1 MKLSRI
7 VTLILLIA
15 IAAHANPRHRNSHR
29 SHYPNY
35 RHNSYYYSGHY
46 NNHFSA
52 YGYYRYY
59 TPVVLTT
66 QTTTTYPSN
75 LVLVTADS
83 VAEDI
88 VLLNSIMMRGLI
100 TEKDYDRAK
109 TTLLNRIGMAVN
121 PQAQELSLASIVDQI
136 ETLYQMQTR
145 QLLTEKEY
153 QKQKSKLLAL
163 I

>member
-7 VTLILLIA
+7 ITLILLIA
-15 IAAHANPRHRNSHR
+15 IAAQANPRHRNSHASR
-29 SHYPNY
+29 RNNY
-35 RHNSYYYSGHY
+35 RHNSYYYPRHY
-46 NNHFSA
+46 NSHFSA

-66 QTTTTYPSN
+66 QTTTSYPTN
-75 LVLVTADS
+75 LVIITADI

-88 VLLNSIMMRGLI
+88 VLLNGIMSRGLI
-100 TEKDYDRAK
+100 SEKDFDRAK

-121 PQAQELSLASIVDQI
+121 PQAEELSLASIVDQI
-136 ETLYQMQTR
+136 ETLYQMQSR